1 MISHGLPPRDND
13 VQRALADLQ
22 RQINAMHGALVQATN
37 TANMAAATANNALEQ
52 MGRFSFYG
60 YNFTPAPSATSA
72 SQAINST
79 VTVPAGF
86 SRAAF
91 FGSCALSCT
100 NNTASADDL
109 QPVMN
114 VGPAGGP
121 FVAPTGTIS
130 TNVSAGRKGAVTQA
144 ISGTLTGLTGGQTI
158 DVIAWAETLSGTWTG
173 QAVAV
178 FEILFIWQV

>member
-22 RQINAMHGALVQATN
+22 RQINQMHGALVQATN
-37 TANMAAATANNALEQ
+37 AANNALEQ

-72 SQAINST
+72 SRAINST
-79 VTVPAGF
+79 VTVPTGF

-144 ISGTLTGLTGGQTI
+144 ISGTLTGLTDGQTI